1 MKPAVMPLQVHL
13 PNVQSIC
20 FYAAENLA
28 HVAYSQSRAKT
39 VLTEF
44 FSYNATHPFEPK
56 YCFPMFFEHHV
67 WHSQSKS
74 WNKRKRGTSIGRLA
88 FVTPSDSER
97 YFLRLLL
104 ARVAGPCSFA
114 DLLTVD
120 GHKCSTFHEAALKR
134 GIVEPDDWIDRRLDY
149 AVTVQLPHALRR
161 LFGTILFFLVPSNP
175 AQMWDRYYVHLSEDY
190 AGKHPC

>member
-88 FVTPSDSER
+88 FVTPSESER

-120 GHKCSTFHEAALKR
+120 GHKCSTFHESALKC
-134 GIVEPDDWIDRRLDY
+134 GIVEPDDWIDRCLDRSY
-149 AVTVQLPHALRR
+149 CTNASCFTMVVCHNSCFPQT
-161 LFGTILFFLVPSNP
+161 
-175 AQMWDRYYVHLSEDY
+175 E
-190 AGKHPC
+190 

>member
-1 MKPAVMPLQVHL
+1 MVDEIQAYQSGRWVSPPKAAWRIFGFDRHDMKPAVMPLQVHL
-13 PNVQSIC
+13 PNTQS
-20 FYAAENLA
+20 F
-28 HVAYSQSRAKT
+28 
-39 VLTEF
+39 LTEF

-56 YCFPMFFEHHV
+56 YCFPEFVEHHV

-88 FVTPSDSER
+88 FVTPSESER

-120 GHKCSTFHEAALKR
+120 GHKCSTFHESALKC
-134 GIVEPDDWIDRRLDY
+134 GIVEPDDWIDRCLDRSY
-149 AVTVQLPHALRR
+149 CTNASCFTMVVCHNSCFPQT
-161 LFGTILFFLVPSNP
+161 
-175 AQMWDRYYVHLSEDY
+175 E
-190 AGKHPC
+190 